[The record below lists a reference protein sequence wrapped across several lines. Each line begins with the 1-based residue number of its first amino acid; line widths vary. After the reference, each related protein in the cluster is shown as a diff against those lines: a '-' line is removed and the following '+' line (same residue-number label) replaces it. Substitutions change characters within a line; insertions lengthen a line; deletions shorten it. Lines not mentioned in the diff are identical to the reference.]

1 MWDLTGASCHVQVFS
16 YLEAKDVLAMAEV
29 CKSFYDRVG
38 AIFGKPGAGGSS
50 SNDSSSG
57 GLGMSASGARA
68 GGVEAG
74 AGDSGPLPP
83 SRASAAAKAVLD
95 ESPITEKVATS
106 IASKLTSSEMKGI
119 IGLTEKLKKLEAVV
133 LQMQAENEDL
143 RARLQVGF
151 LFYLAHESVSGEV
164 AEAYSGAY
172 QVYLYVL

>member
-1 MWDLTGASCHVQVFS
+1 
-16 YLEAKDVLAMAEV
+16 MAEV

-57 GLGMSASGARA
+57 GLGMSASGSRA

-143 RARLQVGF
+143 RARLQVEF
-151 LFYLAHESVSGEV
+151 SFPWPMKVFPLMRSLRDD
-164 AEAYSGAY
+164 
-172 QVYLYVL
+172 QVLIRYISMCFDLRRARKV